1 MKRLLLLSLF
11 FAIFCGCTSFKDSN
25 TAKQA
30 TATGT
35 IQKIGMTTFQYGTH
49 LLKTENKT
57 YALRSD
63 AIKLDEYLNK
73 KVTVKGKKV
82 KGYPL
87 EGGPELLDVY
97 LIKF

>member
-1 MKRLLLLSLF
+1 MKKLLLLSLF
-11 FAIFCGCTSFKDSN
+11 VAIFSGCTSFKDSN

-35 IQKIGMTTFQYGTH
+35 IQKTGMTTFQYGTH